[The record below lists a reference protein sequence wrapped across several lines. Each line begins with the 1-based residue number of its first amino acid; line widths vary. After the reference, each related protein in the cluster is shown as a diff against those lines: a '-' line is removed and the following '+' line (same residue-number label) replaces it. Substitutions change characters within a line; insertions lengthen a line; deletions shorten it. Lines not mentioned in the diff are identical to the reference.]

1 MKGEL
6 QRIWKESAISQSR
19 YYSRIFMEG
28 MRKTKKTTSVLITDE
43 PA

>member
-28 MRKTKKTTSVLITDE
+28 MRKTKKTTSVLITD
-43 PA
+43 